1 MIVVVS
7 SWTSAWL
14 LQAPH
19 YGSEL
24 PDFETFIIQFTTSS
38 GVSEQMSRAKH
49 AREASSAEQMNKW
62 VVRVNGQVSGPLL
75 TSWFMAVLN
84 HSGIVFKIYLGFFK
98 TGGWISYCPCCG
110 ADKSRHEKR
119 QRDWRN
125 LKESQSTEPFF
136 NSLQR
141 LAETV
146 GRFCKWIMYL
156 IDVAGGIALICA
168 PQPPLKRWL
177 FVYRSRFTWN
187 HNPLVSACAWY
198 EQMTHCEIEVNK
210 IKDSCPLPWS
220 AATCAGVRGLGHAD
234 YFWWRFCFRLCL

>member
-1 MIVVVS
+1 MAQCVAYEFYLHQKVSIKVLGFFPPYVYSAIPWSIDAFDSALLNHAFVLFANPLVFPNSCRCIASRIRSVECFVHPTPIMAIVVIMIVVS

-84 HSGIVFKIYLGFFK
+84 HSVHRWHACTIV
-98 TGGWISYCPCCG
+98 
-110 ADKSRHEKR
+110 A
-119 QRDWRN
+119 
-125 LKESQSTEPFF
+125 PFG
-136 NSLQR
+136 SDM
-141 LAETV
+141 AETKV
-146 GRFCKWIMYL
+146 KN
-156 IDVAGGIALICA
+156 A
-168 PQPPLKRWL
+168 
-177 FVYRSRFTWN
+177 
-187 HNPLVSACAWY
+187 
-198 EQMTHCEIEVNK
+198 
-210 IKDSCPLPWS
+210 
-220 AATCAGVRGLGHAD
+220 VRC
-234 YFWWRFCFRLCL
+234 R